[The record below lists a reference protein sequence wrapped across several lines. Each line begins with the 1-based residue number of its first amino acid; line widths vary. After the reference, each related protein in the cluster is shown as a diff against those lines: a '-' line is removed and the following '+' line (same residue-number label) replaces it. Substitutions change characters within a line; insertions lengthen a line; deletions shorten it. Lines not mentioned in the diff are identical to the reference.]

1 MAKIELSKGIPTAS
15 RLRDKVI
22 TELCRAAAWVL
33 NEDESLEMGW
43 KLW

>member
-1 MAKIELSKGIPTAS
+1 MAEIELSKGIATAS
-15 RLRDKVI
+15 RLRDKLI

-33 NEDESLEMGW
+33 KEDESLETGW